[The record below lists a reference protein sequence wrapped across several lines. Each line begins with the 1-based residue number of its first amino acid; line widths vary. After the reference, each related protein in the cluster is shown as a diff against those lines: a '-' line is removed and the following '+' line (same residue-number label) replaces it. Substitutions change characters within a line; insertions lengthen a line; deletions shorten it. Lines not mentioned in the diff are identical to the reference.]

1 MAITLNKFSNE
12 LLTQTI
18 TLEGTQGTAYSVT
31 FGGANANLFRA
42 EPDQGT
48 IGESGNVEVTITFAA
63 PEATSEKQ
71 EFNAS
76 VTCIVG
82 EDEQVVAIE
91 AEVAAATANTGG
103 NDDPVDPNTGGDDEP
118 TTNNTTEEKFDFENA
133 KANDFFSRKD
143 VNGEVI
149 RVFEEDYWPVDFVN
163 VEPEKFAIMPGEN
176 ITQDC
181 MFGDTTI
188 DIEAIEAAAS
198 SATTNTGGQ
207 G

>member
-31 FGGANANLFRA
+31 FGGANANLFLA

-76 VTCIVG
+76 VTCKVG
-82 EDEQVVAIE
+82 ENEQVIAIE
-91 AEVAAATANTGG
+91 AEVAATTANTGG
-103 NDDPVDPNTGGDDEP
+103 NDNPVDPNTGGDDEP

-143 VNGEVI
+143 VNDEVI
-149 RVFEEDYWPVDFVN
+149 RVFEEDYWPIDMLN
-163 VEPEKFAIMPGEN
+163 VEPDKFYVMPGEGIN
-176 ITQDC
+176 PDC
-181 MFGDTTI
+181 MFGDK
-188 DIEAIEAAAS
+188 E
-198 SATTNTGGQ
+198 TGMGD
-207 G
+207 

>member
-76 VTCIVG
+76 VTCKVG
-82 EDEQVVAIE
+82 EDEQVIAIE
-91 AEVAAATANTGG
+91 AEVAAINAG
-103 NDDPVDPNTGGDDEP
+103 EP
-118 TTNNTTEEKFDFENA
+118 TTPEPTNGDPEGTEEEKEEV
-133 KANDFFSRKD
+133 NDFLSRKD

-149 RVFEEDYWPVDFVN
+149 EVFKEDYWPVDMLN
-163 VEPEKFAIMPGEN
+163 VEPDKFAIMPGEGVAL
-176 ITQDC
+176 DC
-181 MFGDTTI
+181 MFGDASI
-188 DIEAIEAAAS
+188 PAAEP
-198 SATTNTGGQ
+198 TNPEP
-207 G
+207 

>member
-31 FGGANANLFRA
+31 FGGANANLFLA

-76 VTCIVG
+76 VTCKVG
-82 EDEQVVAIE
+82 EDEQVIAIE
-91 AEVAAATANTGG
+91 AEVAATTANTGG
-103 NDDPVDPNTGGDDEP
+103 NDDPVEPNTGGDDEP

-133 KANDFFSRKD
+133 KNDFFSRKISND
-143 VNGEVI
+143 SDEII
-149 RVFEEDYWPVDFVN
+149 RVFEEDNFPTELLN
-163 VEPEKFAIMPGEN
+163 VEPEKFAVMPGVDVN
-176 ITQDC
+176 PDC
-181 MFGDTTI
+181 MFGDRSI
-188 DIEAIEAAAS
+188 DLE
-198 SATTNTGGQ
+198 N
-207 G
+207 